1 MKSRS
6 VNKPL
11 WIAPIK
17 RPCGDWNFCHLMNVY
32 PRQSCFYTWILKLPM
47 SFLKTRTKHV
57 IHHVFQC
64 FARSNGRQAL
74 LEILPYL
81 VSVMIVETCGIKRSK
96 RVSSAFPLP
105 AKFNGNLSGTCVSVA
120 VGEHLLEYL
129 TSMSVQDVEKEV
141 RCRWK
146 LIQLVNHREKDKG
159 RVEVGCDSHAK
170 GRFSFLNNRRS

>member
-1 MKSRS
+1 MFLHMDFKIT
-6 VNKPL
+6 N
-11 WIAPIK
+11 
-17 RPCGDWNFCHLMNVY
+17 
-32 PRQSCFYTWILKLPM
+32 M
-47 SFLKTRTKHV
+47 SFLKTRSKHV
-57 IHHVFQC
+57 IRHVFQC
-64 FARSNGRQAL
+64 FARNNGRQAL

-141 RCRWK
+141 GCRWK

-170 GRFSFLNNRRS
+170 GRFSFLSNRRS

>member
-1 MKSRS
+1 MFRAQQRPPGFIGNFTIFS
-6 VNKPL
+6 VRYDRRDL
-11 WIAPIK
+11 WDKVI
-17 RPCGDWNFCHLMNVY
+17 
-32 PRQSCFYTWILKLPM
+32 
-47 SFLKTRTKHV
+47 KTR
-57 IHHVFQC
+57 VFYISL
-64 FARSNGRQAL
+64 AG
-74 LEILPYL
+74 
-81 VSVMIVETCGIKRSK
+81 
-96 RVSSAFPLP
+96 
-105 AKFNGNLSGTCVSVA
+105 KFNGNLSGTCVSVA